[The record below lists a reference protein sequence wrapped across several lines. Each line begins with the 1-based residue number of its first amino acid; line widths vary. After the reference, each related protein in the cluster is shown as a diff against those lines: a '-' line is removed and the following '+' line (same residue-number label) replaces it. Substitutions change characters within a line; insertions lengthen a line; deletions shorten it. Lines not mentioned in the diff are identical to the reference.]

1 MWIIVVATLLVSV
14 AAGCWS
20 LNVRAEVSL
29 VPLTQATAGIYRLV
43 VERYCRTSFSSVVS
57 DSAPRSLR
65 TEGLM
70 WRPGVSPTH
79 RARLYTSA
87 AILVCPQV
95 CQARVRNE
103 ALAMAVGRQA
113 LDGPNA
119 PGSVTVSCRRLPR
132 LGSGVLSHEEKC
144 LRLRR
149 RSAPSRS

>member
-14 AAGCWS
+14 AARCWF
-20 LNVRAEVSL
+20 LNIRADVDVSL

-79 RARLYTSA
+79 RARVYTYPRVS
-87 AILVCPQV
+87 LR
-95 CQARVRNE
+95 QARVRNE
-103 ALAMAVGRQA
+103 ALAVAMGRQA

-119 PGSVTVSCRRLPR
+119 PGSVSCRRLPR